1 MEQLVEKNMDHLK
14 ELLGVVSDLESAN
27 ALLAWDQQTYMPP
40 GGAGARAM
48 QLATLSRLAHDKF
61 VSEELVEALE
71 LAKAEAAGMAPDSD
85 EFCLVRKTDRDYQ
98 KKVKVPSEWV
108 GEFSSVRALA
118 HQDWEKARAESNF
131 SLFEPR
137 LEKLVELK
145 REYAGF
151 FTPYDHIYD
160 PLLDDFEPGMKAADI
175 KTVFA
180 TLRPRLI
187 ALVQAIAERGKPV
200 NDALLHQSY
209 DEKKQWDFG
218 IEVAKAFGY
227 DFNRGRQDKAVHPFT
242 IGFGTG
248 DIRIT
253 TRFDP
258 EFLNTALF
266 GTMHEAGH
274 AMYEQ
279 GVDPK
284 LDRTPLGTG
293 TSLGIHESQS
303 RMWENLVGRSKAFWS
318 AYFPRLQEYF
328 PSQLGE
334 TDLNA
339 FYRMINK
346 VERSLIRVEAD
357 EATYDLHIMLRFELE
372 VSLMNGSLAVK
383 DLPEAW
389 NKKFEEFLGITPP
402 NDAKGVLQDVHWSM
416 GLFGYFPTY
425 ALGNLIAAQLW
436 NKINLDIPEIEKKI
450 TKAEFSDLLDWLQ
463 EHIHR
468 HGAKYN
474 PLDLL
479 KQATGQDLDAE
490 PYLQYIEGKFGDI
503 YEL

>member
-1 MEQLVEKNMDHLK
+1 MEKNMDHLK

-175 KTVFA
+175 QTVFA

>member
-1 MEQLVEKNMDHLK
+1 MDHLK

-450 TKAEFSDLLDWLQ
+450 TKAEFSDLLEWLQ

>member
-1 MEQLVEKNMDHLK
+1 MEKNMDHLK

-450 TKAEFSDLLDWLQ
+450 TKAEFSDLLEWLQ

>member
-1 MEQLVEKNMDHLK
+1 MAANIDHLK
-14 ELLGVVSDLESAN
+14 KLLGVVSDLRSAS
-27 ALLAWDQQTYMPP
+27 ALLGWDQQTYMPP

-61 VSEELVEALE
+61 VSEELGETLE
-71 LAKAEAAGMAPDSD
+71 LAKAEVEGMDPDSD
-85 EFCLVRKTDRDYQ
+85 EFCLVRITDRDYQ
-98 KKVKVPSEWV
+98 KEIKVPSEWV
-108 GEFSSVRALA
+108 GEFSRVTALA

-131 SLFEPR
+131 TLFEPR
-137 LEKLVELK
+137 LEKIVGLR
-145 REYAGF
+145 REYANF

-160 PLLDDFEPGMKAADI
+160 PLLDDYEPGMKAADV
-175 KTVFA
+175 KSVFD

-187 ALVQAIAERGKPV
+187 ALVQAIAERGNPV
-200 NDALLHQSY
+200 DDAPLHQSFE
-209 DEKKQWDFG
+209 EKKQWDFG
-218 IEVAKAFGY
+218 IEVAKAIGY

-242 IGFGTG
+242 TGFGTG

-284 LDRTPLGTG
+284 LDRTPLGTS

-303 RMWENLVGRSKAFWS
+303 RMWENLVGRSKVFWKAFL
-318 AYFPRLQEYF
+318 PRLQEYF
-328 PSQLGE
+328 PEQLGE
-334 TDLNA
+334 VNLND

-357 EATYDLHIMLRFELE
+357 EATYDMHIMLRFELE
-372 VSLMNGSLAVK
+372 ISLMDGSLAVK
-383 DLPEAW
+383 DLPQAW
-389 NKKFEEFLGITPP
+389 NKKFEEFLDITPP
-402 NDAKGVLQDVHWSM
+402 DDAEGVLQDIHWSGGM
-416 GLFGYFPTY
+416 IGYFPTY

-436 NKINLDIPEIEKKI
+436 NKINDDIPELEYKI
-450 TKAEFSDLLDWLQ
+450 GKAEFGDLLAWLQ

-468 HGAKYN
+468 HGAKYE

-479 KQATGQDLDAE
+479 KRATGQSLDAE
-490 PYLQYIEGKFGDI
+490 PYLQYLERKFGEI

>member
-450 TKAEFSDLLDWLQ
+450 TKAEFSDLLEWLQ

>member
-1 MEQLVEKNMDHLK
+1 MAENIDQLKD
-14 ELLGVVSDLESAN
+14 LLGVVSDLESA
-27 ALLAWDQQTYMPP
+27 AAMLGWDQQTYMPP

-61 VSEELVEALE
+61 VSKELCETLE
-71 LAKAEAAGMAPDSD
+71 LAKAEAEGLDPDSD
-85 EFCLVRKTDRDYQ
+85 EFCLVRKTDRDYH
-98 KKVKVPSEWV
+98 KEVKVPSEWV
-108 GEFSSVRALA
+108 GEFSRVTALA
-118 HQDWEKARAESNF
+118 HQDWEKARAESDF
-131 SLFEPR
+131 SIFEPR
-137 LEKLVELK
+137 LEKIVGLR
-145 REYAGF
+145 REYANF
-151 FTPYDHIYD
+151 FAPYSHVYD
-160 PLLDDFEPGMKAADI
+160 PLLDDFEPGMKAADV
-175 KTVFA
+175 KSVFD

-200 NDALLHQSY
+200 DDAPLHQSY

-218 IEVAKAFGY
+218 IEVAKAIGY
-227 DFNRGRQDKAVHPFT
+227 DFNRGRQDKAAHPFT
-242 IGFGTG
+242 TGFGTG

-284 LDRTPLGTG
+284 LDRTPLGNG

-303 RMWENLVGRSKAFWS
+303 RMWENLVGRSKGFWS
-318 AYFPRLQEYF
+318 AYFPRLQEFF
-328 PSQLGE
+328 PDQLGE
-334 TDLNA
+334 VDLSD

-372 VSLMNGSLAVK
+372 ISLMDGSLAVK
-383 DLPEAW
+383 DLPQAW
-389 NKKFEEFLGITPP
+389 NKKYEEFLGITPP
-402 NDAKGVLQDVHWSM
+402 DDADGVLQDIHWSGGM
-416 GLFGYFPTY
+416 IGYFPTY
-425 ALGNLIAAQLW
+425 SLGNLIAAQLW
-436 NKINLDIPEIEKKI
+436 NKINDDVHELEKKI
-450 TKAEFSDLLDWLQ
+450 VKAEFGDLLAWLQ
-463 EHIHR
+463 ENIHR
-468 HGAKYN
+468 HGAKYE

-479 KQATGQDLDAE
+479 KRATGQSLDAE
-490 PYLQYIEGKFGDI
+490 PYLQYLERKFGEI

>member
-1 MEQLVEKNMDHLK
+1 MEKNMDHLK

-175 KTVFA
+175 QTVFA

-450 TKAEFSDLLDWLQ
+450 TKAEFSDLLEWLQ